1 MNPLDFQSIL
11 DQCIGRIQAGESI
24 NRCLADYPEM
34 ADELSPLLAL
44 SSDLVEIEP
53 LTSTSQAV
61 SAGRDAMFAAFDEVE
76 EASNVGLIQL
86 GLFGWLRETL
96 SGSADS
102 FSAAPQL
109 SLVGRMAIVI
119 IGVFASAGV
128 VANSSASSLPGDQL
142 YPVKRLIED
151 TRLTLSASA
160 EGRSDYQKFLA
171 QRRRDEVEALQQAGR
186 AAEVE
191 FGGVIEEITAEGWVI
206 NGIEVKPLP
215 ELTGDQEPAV
225 GESVTVTSQVDPDGV
240 ITVNGVEIEQANS
253 ERPVEI
259 VPTSSPTANPTQTP
273 TPTLLPT
280 QVPVIDTVAPTRAA
294 ATATPIP
301 ANTPEPVLSPT
312 ATTVP
317 AEATATPPIDATR
330 PAENDR
336 ATREALATQQAENQ
350 ATRAAQAT
358 EASANQAT
366 RSANATAQANH
377 QATQV
382 AEATA
387 AANERATRAAQ
398 ATQAANDQATRD
410 ANGQATREAMATEA
424 ANNQATRDAK
434 ATEAANNQATRDA
447 KATEAANNQATRD
460 AKATEAANN
469 QATRDARATEAAKQ
483 QATRQAHATKQA
495 EATRDAPPTATPK
508 PAASPTPTQGPEATR
523 ERDQPPT
530 PTPERDG

>member
-24 NRCLADYPEM
+24 KRCLADYPEM

-109 SLVGRMAIVI
+109 SLVGRMAIVM
-119 IGVFASAGV
+119 IGIFASAGV

-215 ELTGDQEPAV
+215 ELTGDQGPAV

-240 ITVNGVEIEQANS
+240 ITVNGVEIEPANS
-253 ERPVEI
+253 ERPIEI
-259 VPTSSPTANPTQTP
+259 VPTPSPTANPTQTP

-294 ATATPIP
+294 ATATLIP
-301 ANTPEPVLSPT
+301 ADTPEPVLSPT

-317 AEATATPPIDATR
+317 AEATATPLIDATR

-336 ATREALATQQAENQ
+336 ATREALATRQAENQ

-358 EASANQAT
+358 ETSSNQAT
-366 RSANATAQANH
+366 RNANATAQANH

-387 AANERATRAAQ
+387 AANE
-398 ATQAANDQATRD
+398 QATRD

-424 ANNQATRDAK
+424 ANNQATRDAM
-434 ATEAANNQATRDA
+434 ATEAANNQATR
-447 KATEAANNQATRD
+447 E